1 MFKFYRKKEDN
12 CIPPT
17 PSLPCNFGLRHHYI
31 LKVAAVLEYIAQAG
45 DGKLDGDHPLE
56 SGVLD
61 SRCGR
66 GCIPFMEVC
75 SRAKVGLG
83 KGSKNKLIIFAEFSA
98 NGGGGT
104 PHP

>member
-1 MFKFYRKKEDN
+1 MKFDLSLVMFYFLV
-12 CIPPT
+12 C
-17 PSLPCNFGLRHHYI
+17 FYI
-31 LKVAAVLEYIAQAG
+31 LKHLAAVLEYIAQAG

-75 SRAKVGLG
+75 SKADSGLL
-83 KGSKNKLIIFAEFSA
+83 SSA
-98 NGGGGT
+98 PRGGT
-104 PHP
+104 ASHTARR

>member
-1 MFKFYRKKEDN
+1 MY
-12 CIPPT
+12 PPH
-17 PSLPCNFGLRHHYI
+17 PLPPVQFGLRHHYI

-83 KGSKNKLIIFAEFSA
+83 KGSKIKLIVFAEFSA